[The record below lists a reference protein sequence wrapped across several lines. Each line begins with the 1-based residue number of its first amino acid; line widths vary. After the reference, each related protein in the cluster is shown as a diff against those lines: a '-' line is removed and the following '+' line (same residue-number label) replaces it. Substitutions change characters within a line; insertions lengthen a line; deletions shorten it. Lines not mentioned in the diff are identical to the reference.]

1 MKKNRKSAVFIL
13 SHGRP
18 DRVKTVRLL
27 EKGNYTG
34 DWYIVCDDEDET
46 LSQYQKKYGDKVLV
60 FSKDKAKNMFDLM
73 DNTNEKKVVVYA
85 RNYVFKIAE
94 DLGLTHFIVLDDD
107 YTQIY
112 YVMLF
117 VVGEGELMIRKERRV
132 KNLDKLFEATFD
144 LLDETGALTI
154 AYAQSGDFMGGING
168 FMRKGFKRK
177 AMNTFFFRTD
187 RKMEFMGRIN
197 EDVNAYVY
205 HGMRGELIFSVA
217 FVAVRQIRTQTNEG
231 GLTDAYKNLGTYVKS
246 FYTVMLAP
254 SCVKIGAMGELYPR
268 LHHVIDW
275 EHCVPKI
282 ISDRYKKRGDKIGEK
297 IKANSRTY

>member
-1 MKKNRKSAVFIL
+1 MVKIMKKNRKSAVFIL

-46 LSQYQKKYGDKVLV
+46 LTEYIEKYKDKVIV
-60 FSKDKAKNMFDLM
+60 FSKEEAKDLFDLM

-85 RNYVFKIAE
+85 RNYIFKIAE
-94 DLGLTHFIVLDDD
+94 DLELTHFIVLDDD
-107 YTQIY
+107 YTDIH

-117 VVGEGELMIRKERRV
+117 KIGKEEMLMKKSKKV
-132 KNLDKLFEATFD
+132 KSLDKLFEATFD
-144 LLDETGALTI
+144 LLDETNALTI
-154 AYAQSGDFMGGING
+154 AYAQEGDFIGGINS
-168 FMRKGFKRK
+168 FMKKGFKRK
-177 AMNTFFFRTD
+177 AMNSFFFRTD

-197 EDVNAYVY
+197 EDVNAYVFY
-205 HGMRGELIFSVA
+205 GIRGELIFTVA
-217 FVAVRQIRTQTNEG
+217 FLSISQLLTQTNKG

-254 SCVKIGAMGELYPR
+254 SCVKIDAMGVVYPR

-282 ISDRYKKRGDKIGEK
+282 ISERYKKR
-297 IKANSRTY
+297 